1 MRYVCTGAQTSEISY
16 KQCAQKDLDRCYCK
30 QPSSGFGHD
39 LAWNA
44 SIARI
49 SPHGELRCLRCARVF
64 RWDNRHN
71 VKRQPCQ
78 GAKKRRDP
86 TPPKRVSARMYRDD
100 FPRLYSA
107 LLALMRATGMFDNL
121 QISMLRRLR
130 MRFLPR
136 PILQLRVHGFCHF
149 LLSLLVVSA
158 AVPEGRVTL
167 LMLSLLQALRLQ
179 RFTCLAASQTA
190 SSLRDC
196 CERRHFFSVFD
207 DMG

>member
-1 MRYVCTGAQTSEISY
+1 M
-16 KQCAQKDLDRCYCK
+16 DRCYCK
-30 QPSSGFGHD
+30 QPLSGFGHD
-39 LAWNA
+39 LAWNV

-71 VKRQPCQ
+71 VKHQPCQ
-78 GAKKRRDP
+78 GAKKRRDR
-86 TPPKRVSARMYRDD
+86 TPPKWVSPRMYRDD

-107 LLALMRATGMFDNL
+107 LLAPVMRATGMFDNL

-136 PILQLRVHGFCHF
+136 PILQLRIHGFCHV

-158 AVPEGRVTL
+158 AVPEGRVAL
-167 LMLSLLQALRLQ
+167 LMLSLLQALRLLPFHMSCSITNSLLSQ
-179 RFTCLAASQTA
+179 RL
-190 SSLRDC
+190 L
-196 CERRHFFSVFD
+196 
-207 DMG
+207 